1 MAYTAHH
8 YLVLPGTWYGLPW
21 LTSAYHGSLW
31 LTMAYFGLPWQGR
44 PELLLLL
51 RPMAPLPPN
60 HPTRRNLNLAAAPGF
75 VKLGA
80 KPSPRRARGGG
91 GGGGSG
97 GGGGGGVKGWF
108 ARGRQ
113 GGVLS
118 YLGLQGD
125 AILARAVLTM
135 AIRGAALAIA
145 VLSMAILTVTL
156 LVLTLAILTKAMRPC
171 PRRSCGAGATLPSC
185 RGWRPWSG
193 SGCLI

>member
-1 MAYTAHH
+1 MAY
-8 YLVLPGTWYGLPW
+8 YGLLR
-21 LTSAYHGSLW
+21 LTL
-31 LTMAYFGLPWQGR
+31 AYFGLPWQGR

-60 HPTRRNLNLAAAPGF
+60 HPARRNLNLAAAPGF
-75 VKLGA
+75 VKLGGA
-80 KPSPRRARGGG
+80 KPSPRRGGG
-91 GGGGSG
+91 G

-125 AILARAVLTM
+125 AILAMAVLTM

-145 VLSMAILTVTL
+145 ILSMALLAVTL

>member
-1 MAYTAHH
+1 
-8 YLVLPGTWYGLPW
+8 
-21 LTSAYHGSLW
+21 
-31 LTMAYFGLPWQGR
+31 MAYFGLPWQGR

-80 KPSPRRARGGG
+80 KPSPRRG
-91 GGGGSG
+91 G

-125 AILARAVLTM
+125 AILAMAVLTM
-135 AIRGAALAIA
+135 ATRGAALAIA
-145 VLSMAILTVTL
+145 ILSMAILTVTL
-156 LVLTLAILTKAMRPC
+156 RVLTLAILTKAMQPC
-171 PRRSCGAGATLPSC
+171 PSCTYYGHAYCGHTY
-185 RGWRPWSG
+185 
-193 SGCLI
+193 

>member
-1 MAYTAHH
+1 MADC
-8 YLVLPGTWYGLPW
+8 G
-21 LTSAYHGSLW
+21 
-31 LTMAYFGLPWQGR
+31 
-44 PELLLLL
+44 LLLQGHPALALL
-51 RPMAPLPPN
+51 VRPMAPLPPN

-91 GGGGSG
+91 GGGG
-97 GGGGGGVKGWF
+97 GVKGWF

-125 AILARAVLTM
+125 AILAMAVLTM

-145 VLSMAILTVTL
+145 ILSMAILTVTL